1 MESTALPPS
10 AAQALV
16 MVDELIRCGVSD
28 VVVGVGSRSAPL
40 AIAVAAAEERGDIR
54 LHVRVDERVAGFV
67 ALGIG
72 KVTGVPAAVITTSG
86 TAVANLLPAVVE
98 AHESRVPL
106 LAITADRPSRLRQ
119 VGANQTI
126 DQVGIFSAFTRLDVD
141 MDCARYDANQ
151 NRYWRSVVSRCVAVA
166 TDSIDPGPVHLNVP
180 FDEPLVDDSLL
191 LPLPPE
197 LHGRPDGR
205 PWTADARL
213 VAGMSIPLDEA
224 LGLLDEQATV
234 PVRGLIIVGDHDDD
248 DAVDLV
254 DELGQ
259 ALGWP
264 IISEPSGRAGSSHTG
279 LAHGP
284 LVCADESF
292 IDHHE
297 PDLVITVGRVGLYRA
312 LASVIARARMHIA
325 VDTRSSWNDATRSAD
340 LVVASVPLAPDEVPY
355 DPDWWAAWE
364 RADVLAAAAVET
376 VLGSHAGMPTGMQAA
391 RVVADAMPEDSQLLL
406 GASSVVRH
414 VGTFAGRSLAAVN
427 VLGNRGTSGIDGC
440 VSTAW
445 GAAISARAMGGGP
458 SVLLIG
464 DEGFWYDSNALAV
477 PENEPR
483 PDLLIVVLDNDGA
496 GIFSTIEQGRTDYST
511 VFERVFGVPL
521 GIDIDRLVRAYGADV
536 QQVETLEALRA
547 AIDECLGDGLHVV
560 VLRTCERETEAQVL
574 SSIHAAVRQAVD
586 SG

>member
-1 MESTALPPS
+1 MESPALPPS

-40 AIAVAAAEERGDIR
+40 AVAVAAAEKRGDIR

-106 LAITADRPSRLRQ
+106 LVITADRPGRLRQ

-126 DQVGIFSAFTRLDVD
+126 DQVGIFSTFTRLDID
-141 MDCARYDANQ
+141 MDPARDDANR
-151 NRYWRSVVSRCVAVA
+151 NRYWRSVISRCVAVA
-166 TDSIDPGPVHLNVP
+166 TDSIEPGPVHLNVP
-180 FDEPLVDDSLL
+180 FEEPLVDVSLL
-191 LPLPPE
+191 DRLPRDLQ
-197 LHGRPDGR
+197 GRADGR

-224 LGLLDEQATV
+224 LGLLDEQAVV
-234 PVRGLIIVGDHDDD
+234 PARGLIIVGDHDDD

-254 DELGQ
+254 DELGE

-264 IISEPSGRAGSSHTG
+264 IISEPSGRAGSAHTG

-292 IDHHE
+292 IDQHE
-297 PDLVITVGRVGLYRA
+297 PELVITVGRVGLYRP
-312 LASVIARARMHIA
+312 LASVIARAHMHIA
-325 VDTRSSWNDATRSAD
+325 VDTRSAWNDATRSAD
-340 LVVASVPLAPDEVPY
+340 LVVASVPLAPADAPY

-376 VLGSHAGMPTGMQAA
+376 VLGSHTRTPTGMQAA
-391 RVVADAMPEDSQLLL
+391 RVVADAMPEDSQLFL
-406 GASSVVRH
+406 GSSSVVRH
-414 VGTFAGRSLAAVN
+414 VGTFAGRSLTAVN

-445 GAAISARAMGGGP
+445 GAAIGARAMGVGP

-477 PENEPR
+477 PEIESR

-496 GIFSTIEQGRTDYST
+496 GIFSTIEQGSAEYSAI
-511 VFERVFGVPL
+511 FERVFGVPL
-521 GIDIDRLVRAYGADV
+521 GIDIDRLVQAYGANAR
-536 QQVETLEALRA
+536 QVETLEELRA
-547 AIDECLGDGLHVV
+547 AMDDCLGDGVHVI
-560 VLRTCERETEAQVL
+560 VLRTCDRNTEAQVL
-574 SSIHAAVRQAVD
+574 SSIHAAVCQAID